1 MKKTLVCVWLCAA
14 LLLGLAAP
22 MTVAAEDTYVMN
34 GVYLAVG
41 TAEYDMDPAYAYTV
55 FGFAPE
61 QEGAYTIS
69 CEQANVGIASYNDM
83 WVMID
88 PTVDTVNSNTVS
100 WTCTSVGQGILIAI
114 EGGQDRVT
122 VSVSREGENDTPEE
136 PEWIVYENVVQ
147 PEAFVFEGDA
157 QALLAVNT
165 VDDIVDTAVLGK
177 DGYYHLN
184 TANGPMLY
192 ANLDHAK
199 MSLVGASE
207 YGQLKDVQYDADGN
221 VTGKTEFNTAFAAY
235 IACMD
240 GNTSLYPLTK
250 DLMAMF
256 VRVGASQKWYGEGGF
271 VGGVADDAWMYAC
284 CYLAQPLVGDVTQ
297 DGAVN
302 IEDASWV
309 FQAVNGT
316 RELTVEQQETADV
329 NGDGRVNLADVA
341 HVFYAANGSL

>member
-22 MTVAAEDTYVMN
+22 MAVAAEDTYVMN
-34 GVYLAVG
+34 GAYLAVG

-69 CEQANVGIASYNDM
+69 CEQANVGIVSYNGM
-83 WVMID
+83 WVTIE
-88 PTVDTVNSNTVS
+88 PTVDTINSNAVS
-100 WTCTSVGQGILIAI
+100 WTCTSVGQSILIAI
-114 EGGQDRVT
+114 ENAQASAT
-122 VSVSREGENDTPEE
+122 LTVSREGAQDTPQE
-136 PEWIVYENVVQ
+136 PDWTVYENVVQ
-147 PEAFVFEGDA
+147 PETFVFEGDA
-157 QALLAVNT
+157 QALLEVNT
-165 VDDIVDTAVLGK
+165 ADDIVDTAVLGA

-184 TANGPMLY
+184 GANGPMLY
-192 ANLDHAK
+192 ANLNHAA

-221 VTGKTEFNTAFAAY
+221 VTQKTEFNTAFAAY
-235 IACMD
+235 AACMD
-240 GNTSLYPLTK
+240 SNTSLYPLTE

-271 VGGVADDAWMYAC
+271 IGGAADDAWMYAC
-284 CYLAQPLVGDVTQ
+284 CYVAQPVIGDVTQ
-297 DGAVN
+297 NGALDV
-302 IEDASWV
+302 EDALWV

-316 RELTVEQQETADV
+316 RDLNADQQAAADV
-329 NGDGRVNLADVA
+329 NGDGRVNLADA
-341 HVFYAANGSL
+341 ARVFYAANGCL